1 MTSDADVLF
10 TGAVSTVVVV
20 VSSSMVL
27 GGVLRGVPAVHL
39 VRPNNEDR
47 IVLVTPKHAHTP

>member
-27 GGVLRGVPAVHL
+27 GGVLRGGL
-39 VRPNNEDR
+39 RCTLSGRTTQLE
-47 IVLVTPKHAHTP
+47 LF